1 MSNWQLSS
9 SSLFLL
15 FRELASRAFQL
26 HKQVMLSA
34 CNSQSKANPCFT
46 QKAKLVSECSRFFLL
61 LDPRVQ
67 ARCSTA
73 SRQEPVRAS
82 QHLGMSRG
90 VDPRGWRE
98 EASTWKNKVQ
108 NKIEKSYLL
117 VELSSGHH
125 SHHLG
130 TLWGGLKEA
139 QRLLSGK
146 GAAGGCREASLGCLH
161 LHHLGR
167 WHRFLLGNFFLEVAE
182 IAPAGLCCSALPPGL
197 AEGTS
202 MTHSSFPVSLWHRR
216 HYLPFL
222 SPQEPAAH
230 FLLPAPKLL
239 KEFFQTTSC
248 YRKALI

>member
-108 NKIEKSYLL
+108 NKTEKSYLL

-146 GAAGGCREASLGCLH
+146 GAAGGVQGSEPGMSSFAPFGKVALIPS
-161 LHHLGR
+161 
-167 WHRFLLGNFFLEVAE
+167 WKFLLGSCRNCTSRTLLFCTSTRARRRNLYDTQQLPSEPVAPPTL
-182 IAPAGLCCSALPPGL
+182 PAFPFPPGTSSPLPPPCSQTP
-197 AEGTS
+197 ERVFS
-202 MTHSSFPVSLWHRR
+202 NHI
-216 HYLPFL
+216 
-222 SPQEPAAH
+222 
-230 FLLPAPKLL
+230 LLP
-239 KEFFQTTSC
+239 
-248 YRKALI
+248 